1 MANIT
6 TLNTTVIDPGDLAYV
21 PWEIWVVLF
30 ALVFIFFFHSI
41 IFKRN
46 SEITAII
53 SAVLAAVTAY
63 LSGYISFSSVEV
75 VTFATGN
82 STVQPVSYIA
92 HPTWLAYLMLL
103 MFLVGI
109 VNTWRCVHENY
120 FNKEGVEG
128 KDYGRSRNRR

>member
-41 IFKRN
+41 LFKRN
-46 SEITAII
+46 SEITALI
-53 SAVLAAVTAY
+53 STILAAAVAY

-82 STVQPVSYIA
+82 STVQPVSYIVQ
-92 HPTWLAYLMLL
+92 PPWLAYLMLM

-128 KDYGRSRNRR
+128 KDYDRSRNRF

>member
-1 MANIT
+1 MGNIT

-21 PWEIWVVLF
+21 PFEIWVVLF

-41 IFKRN
+41 IFSRN

-53 SAVLAAVTAY
+53 SAILAAVTAY
-63 LSGYISFSSVEV
+63 LSGFIEFSSVEV

-82 STVQPVSYIA
+82 STVQPVSYIS
-92 HPTWLAYLMLL
+92 HPPWLAYIMLM
-103 MFLVGI
+103 MFFVGV

-120 FNKEGVEG
+120 LAKVPEP
-128 KDYGRSRNRR
+128 KYGRRI

>member
-1 MANIT
+1 MGNIT

-21 PWEIWVVLF
+21 PFEIWIVLF

-41 IFKRN
+41 IFNRN

-53 SAVLAAVTAY
+53 SAILAAVTAY
-63 LSGYISFSSVEV
+63 LSGFIEFGSVEV

-82 STVQPVSYIA
+82 STVQPVSYIS
-92 HPTWLAYLMLL
+92 HPPWLAYIMLM
-103 MFLVGI
+103 MFFVGV

-120 FNKEGVEG
+120 LAKVPEP
-128 KDYGRSRNRR
+128 KYGRRI